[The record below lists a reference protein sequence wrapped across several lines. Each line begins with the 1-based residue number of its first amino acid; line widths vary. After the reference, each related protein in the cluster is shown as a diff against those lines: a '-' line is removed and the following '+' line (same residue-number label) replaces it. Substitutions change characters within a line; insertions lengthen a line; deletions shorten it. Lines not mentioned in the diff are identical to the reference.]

1 MKNKYFI
8 ISLIFF
14 FSFINFSYSIE
25 ENFNS
30 VKNSDLSN
38 EEKINTNN
46 FEINFPEEKLKITG
60 GNLILNKEKNQI
72 QFLKNIKFNDNLN
85 EVLIEGED
93 ILFDR
98 SSNIIRSKKNT
109 KIIFKNKYK
118 IYTSDLIYDKNN
130 LKITTDSDTKIED
143 AKKNVFTIE
152 NYFSFDLKNEII
164 SAKFLNIL
172 DKNNN
177 SYFFETA
184 KLNLKT
190 NEIVGKEIKLDFEN
204 GYFGNKNNDPVLKG
218 NGIIFNDKETVI
230 SKAVFTTCDTS
241 KKSCPGWE
249 IQVSEFTHDKNQK
262 LFRYKDSW
270 LKIFGKRFFYFPY
283 FSHPDPTVKRTS
295 GFLVPTIGNSKANGS
310 WLNIPYFKVMDIDR
324 DFTFNP
330 RFYADDKIIL
340 QSEYRQAFENSNL
353 ISDFSY
359 NNDGKNSNAHFFSKL
374 DGILNNDIEYKLQI
388 QDVTNDDYLKIN
400 NLSKS
405 SNIIENESL
414 LTSSLFLEKNFN
426 NNSNLIS
433 EFIFYEDLTKEGNKK
448 YQYILPNFNYIKNV
462 EIPTTYNGNF
472 TFKSFGFQKN
482 YQTDRHEILW
492 VNDFLFNSNKF
503 INDVG
508 LVNDYSVLIKNFN
521 SYTQN
526 STKYEEKEDYEVF
539 GLTQFKSAFPLKKI
553 NKQSINYLK
562 PILAFKYSPN
572 STKNISDNDVRIN
585 YDNIFLLERIGTTE
599 VVEGG
604 KSLTLGFEFEL
615 NELDETEIFS
625 FKIANSIRDKENKNL
640 PSKSKLHEKR
650 SDFVGKLSYR
660 FSEFLDFDYNFSIDN
675 NFEES
680 NYDSVLANIN
690 FSNFISSFE
699 FISEDEELGQSE
711 LIRNISKFIINKEN
725 SLNFK
730 TTKDLYN
737 DFTEFYSLDYVY
749 QTDCIQT
756 SIEYNKKF
764 YKDGNLV
771 PDENIF
777 FSIKFIPFTQIN
789 SFGNSI
795 K

>member
-1 MKNKYFI
+1 
-8 ISLIFF
+8 
-14 FSFINFSYSIE
+14 
-25 ENFNS
+25 
-30 VKNSDLSN
+30 
-38 EEKINTNN
+38 
-46 FEINFPEEKLKITG
+46 
-60 GNLILNKEKNQI
+60 
-72 QFLKNIKFNDNLN
+72 
-85 EVLIEGED
+85 
-93 ILFDR
+93 
-98 SSNIIRSKKNT
+98 
-109 KIIFKNKYK
+109 
-118 IYTSDLIYDKNN
+118 
-130 LKITTDSDTKIED
+130 
-143 AKKNVFTIE
+143 
-152 NYFSFDLKNEII
+152 
-164 SAKFLNIL
+164 
-172 DKNNN
+172 
-177 SYFFETA
+177 
-184 KLNLKT
+184 
-190 NEIVGKEIKLDFEN
+190 
-204 GYFGNKNNDPVLKG
+204 
-218 NGIIFNDKETVI
+218 
-230 SKAVFTTCDTS
+230 
-241 KKSCPGWE
+241 
-249 IQVSEFTHDKNQK
+249 
-262 LFRYKDSW
+262 
-270 LKIFGKRFFYFPY
+270 
-283 FSHPDPTVKRTS
+283 
-295 GFLVPTIGNSKANGS
+295 
-310 WLNIPYFKVMDIDR
+310 MDIDR

-503 INDVG
+503 INDIG

-585 YDNIFLLERIGTTE
+585 YDNIFLLERVGTTE

-604 KSLTLGFEFEL
+604 
-615 NELDETEIFS
+615 N
-625 FKIANSIRDKENKNL
+625 
-640 PSKSKLHEKR
+640 H
-650 SDFVGKLSYR
+650 
-660 FSEFLDFDYNFSIDN
+660 
-675 NFEES
+675 
-680 NYDSVLANIN
+680 
-690 FSNFISSFE
+690 
-699 FISEDEELGQSE
+699 
-711 LIRNISKFIINKEN
+711 
-725 SLNFK
+725 
-730 TTKDLYN
+730 
-737 DFTEFYSLDYVY
+737 
-749 QTDCIQT
+749 
-756 SIEYNKKF
+756 
-764 YKDGNLV
+764 
-771 PDENIF
+771 
-777 FSIKFIPFTQIN
+777 
-789 SFGNSI
+789 
-795 K
+795 